1 MTFALP
7 TPVSAGARPRG
18 FARSLAITASRAR
31 RSRRHGSRR
40 KTGKLERYRRIL
52 NKRAG
57 VVSKFEDDL
66 HKAVQDRA
74 DEAAAEA
81 EATESFLRRFHDRN
95 IAARIEAKR
104 RLREIAADV
113 SSFLT
118 KRGVAPQQVVA
129 GLRSGPD
136 DRLRLV
142 EVCQGW
148 NFADYFFLV
157 TTGQFCYSP
166 RPPLPGFR
174 PPGYVHE
181 LASEMKPGQL
191 YLGMHTA
198 IPQLVEYLLGVE
210 EAVFVPEGQL
220 PQTYAGDKFRTFY
233 YGDLYRP
240 GLPAPLPA
248 LLLPSAAPELWL
260 ASSTGT
266 TDHQTVSVMSLDR
279 WIAYEALQI
288 EKRRATR

>member
-1 MTFALP
+1 M
-7 TPVSAGARPRG
+7 VSRC
-18 FARSLAITASRAR
+18 
-31 RSRRHGSRR
+31 

-52 NKRAG
+52 SKRAG

-66 HKAVQDRA
+66 HKAAQDRA
-74 DEAAAEA
+74 DEAADEA
-81 EATESFLRRFHDRN
+81 EATESVLRRFRDRN
-95 IAARIEAKR
+95 MAARIEAKR

-136 DRLRLV
+136 DRPRLV

-148 NFADYFFLV
+148 NFADHFFLV

-166 RPPLPGFR
+166 RRPLPGFT

-191 YLGMHTA
+191 YLGMRTA

-210 EAVFVPEGQL
+210 EAVFVPEGQQ
-220 PQTYAGDKFRTFY
+220 PQTNYDVYKWRPFY

-240 GLPAPLPA
+240 SLPAPLPA
-248 LLLPSAAPELWL
+248 MLLTSAAPELWL
-260 ASSTGT
+260 ASDAGT
-266 TDHQTVSVMSLDR
+266 VGKQYVSVFHLDR
-279 WIAYEALQI
+279 WIADEALQI
-288 EKRRATR
+288 EKRRATC

>member
-1 MTFALP
+1 M
-7 TPVSAGARPRG
+7 V
-18 FARSLAITASRAR
+18 
-31 RSRRHGSRR
+31 SRRE
-40 KTGKLERYRRIL
+40 TGKLGRYRRIL

-66 HKAVQDRA
+66 HKAAQDRA
-74 DEAAAEA
+74 DEAADEA
-81 EATESFLRRFHDRN
+81 AATESVLRRFRDRN

-136 DRLRLV
+136 DRPRLV

-166 RPPLPGFR
+166 RRPLPGFT

-191 YLGMHTA
+191 YLGMRTA

-210 EAVFVPEGQL
+210 EAVFVSARQL
-220 PQTYAGDKFRTFY
+220 PATHFREAEFRAFY
-233 YGDLYRP
+233 YGDLCRP
-240 GLPAPLPA
+240 SLPAPLPA
-248 LLLPSAAPELWL
+248 LLLTSAAPELWL
-260 ASSTGT
+260 ASRTGT
-266 TDHQTVSVMSLDR
+266 SEKQVVSVFHLDR
-279 WIAYEALQI
+279 WIADEALQI

>member
-7 TPVSAGARPRG
+7 TPVSAGVGPRDSPG
-18 FARSLAITASRAR
+18 AWPSPR
-31 RSRRHGSRR
+31 RGLDGAEGMVSRR

-66 HKAVQDRA
+66 HKAAQDRA

-81 EATESFLRRFHDRN
+81 AATESVLRRFRDRN

-136 DRLRLV
+136 DRPRLV

-166 RPPLPGFR
+166 RPPF
-174 PPGYVHE
+174 
-181 LASEMKPGQL
+181 
-191 YLGMHTA
+191 
-198 IPQLVEYLLGVE
+198 
-210 EAVFVPEGQL
+210 
-220 PQTYAGDKFRTFY
+220 
-233 YGDLYRP
+233 
-240 GLPAPLPA
+240 PALPLPA
-248 LLLPSAAPELWL
+248 T
-260 ASSTGT
+260 STSWR
-266 TDHQTVSVMSLDR
+266 QR
-279 WIAYEALQI
+279 
-288 EKRRATR
+288 